1 MCYARSI
8 TVLYVKT
15 FTARPEPAFL
25 VDATRETVADD
36 CRDAALSLLA
46 GTAAGWGK
54 RELAYW
60 LVGPYAHATRHT
72 PRGERV
78 AFFDDD
84 RTVDDAAIETLL
96 LRVRTQLVTSLER
109 AALEG
114 GALDFSGD
122 ILLRGVVK
130 RAVGADGED
139 AWFPVDAARLRLRDR
154 LRSLFVAHYMND
166 PASYDTLFV
175 CHRCED
181 VVFDELAKELGT
193 CARHGVISDVVA
205 KATVTEPVH
214 DLRCAVQ
221 RG

>member
-1 MCYARSI
+1 M
-8 TVLYVKT
+8 LYVKT

-25 VDATRETVADD
+25 VDATRDSVADD
-36 CRDAALSLLA
+36 CRDAALALL
-46 GTAAGWGK
+46 GGISEGWGK

-60 LVGPYAHATRHT
+60 LVGPYARATRHT

-78 AFFDDD
+78 AFVSHDEPVTD
-84 RTVDDAAIETLL
+84 TAIDALL
-96 LRVRTQLVTSLER
+96 SRVRTQLVVSLER

-130 RAVGADGED
+130 RAVSADGED
-139 AWFPVDAARLRLRDR
+139 VWFPVDAARLRLRDR

-181 VVFDELAKELGT
+181 VVFDEVAKELGT
-193 CARHGVISDVVA
+193 CARHRTVSDVVP
-205 KATVTEPVH
+205 KQGVNDTVH
-214 DLRCAVQ
+214 DLRCALQ